1 METPE
6 RNSTCLFSWVT
17 LARASSKCIKHSVLS
32 QAAAKYNG
40 VAPFLEAKFTS
51 ARSLPDSQAIFADVW
66 AVGKSPGG
74 VKNNH
79 AGKKQKLSSLLKSRR
94 ILHIPLKTYQG
105 TISASKS
112 VQQIELRVVRAH
124 GFNCLQ
130 RCFVTSK
137 VHSTSAVR
145 SPHDHWLLQD
155 VLVEC
160 LVDWLSHDP
169 LRSTSLSPRLSSNPG
184 WFWSKKVMHE
194 ILPIKNH
201 ALLAA
206 PMENPSKCCQSW
218 NFYGTIIIHYYHAL
232 LRLITGKS
240 FKMTP
245 VVKQLDV
252 PNKGPGPRS
261 VRKNGGII
269 SILYMWSRG

>member
-1 METPE
+1 MVE
-6 RNSTCLFSWVT
+6 
-17 LARASSKCIKHSVLS
+17 I
-32 QAAAKYNG
+32 
-40 VAPFLEAKFTS
+40 
-51 ARSLPDSQAIFADVW
+51 
-66 AVGKSPGG
+66 VGKPPGG

-169 LRSTSLSPRLSSNPG
+169 LRSTSLSPRLSSNQG
-184 WFWSKKVMHE
+184 WFWSKRSCMKY
-194 ILPIKNH
+194 LPIKN
-201 ALLAA
+201 
-206 PMENPSKCCQSW
+206 PR
-218 NFYGTIIIHYYHAL
+218 TISCPN
-232 LRLITGKS
+232 GKS
-240 FKMTP
+240 FKMLP
-245 VVKQLDV
+245 
-252 PNKGPGPRS
+252 
-261 VRKNGGII
+261 IME
-269 SILYMWSRG
+269 Y

>member
-1 METPE
+1 MV
-6 RNSTCLFSWVT
+6 STVE
-17 LARASSKCIKHSVLS
+17 K
-32 QAAAKYNG
+32 
-40 VAPFLEAKFTS
+40 
-51 ARSLPDSQAIFADVW
+51 
-66 AVGKSPGG
+66 
-74 VKNNH
+74 
-79 AGKKQKLSSLLKSRR
+79 
-94 ILHIPLKTYQG
+94 
-105 TISASKS
+105 
-112 VQQIELRVVRAH
+112 
-124 GFNCLQ
+124 

-169 LRSTSLSPRLSSNPG
+169 LRSTSLSPRLSSNRG
-184 WFWSKKVMHE
+184 WFWRSKRSCMKYYQS
-194 ILPIKNH
+194 KTH

-232 LRLITGKS
+232 LRLIKGKS

-261 VRKNGGII
+261 VRKNRGII

>member
-1 METPE
+1 M
-6 RNSTCLFSWVT
+6 
-17 LARASSKCIKHSVLS
+17 
-32 QAAAKYNG
+32 
-40 VAPFLEAKFTS
+40 
-51 ARSLPDSQAIFADVW
+51 
-66 AVGKSPGG
+66 
-74 VKNNH
+74 KNNH

-124 GFNCLQ
+124 GFNCWKTV
-130 RCFVTSK
+130 FNVTSK

-169 LRSTSLSPRLSSNPG
+169 LRSTSLSPRLSSNRG
-184 WFWSKKVMHE
+184 WFWSNRSCMKYYQSKT
-194 ILPIKNH
+194 H

-218 NFYGTIIIHYYHAL
+218 NIKGTIIIHYYHAL
-232 LRLITGKS
+232 LRLIKGKS

-261 VRKNGGII
+261 VSGIMGESSPSYICGQGVRGFKSSANSQQPITPKVLIFFWKN
-269 SILYMWSRG
+269 SSKSEEPLTSWNCYFPNSDA

>member
-1 METPE
+1 MFEP
-6 RNSTCLFSWVT
+6 
-17 LARASSKCIKHSVLS
+17 
-32 QAAAKYNG
+32 
-40 VAPFLEAKFTS
+40 LES
-51 ARSLPDSQAIFADVW
+51 HQ
-66 AVGKSPGG
+66 VGF
-74 VKNNH
+74 NNH

-124 GFNCLQ
+124 GFNCWKTV
-130 RCFVTSK
+130 FNVTSK

-169 LRSTSLSPRLSSNPG
+169 LRSTSLSPRLSSNQG
-184 WFWSKKVMHE
+184 WFWSMKYYQSKT
-194 ILPIKNH
+194 H

-218 NFYGTIIIHYYHAL
+218 NIKGTIIIHYYHAL